1 MEETD
6 ALCSIPGDDSDAL
19 TKGEFN
25 RFSTQ
30 VRYYH
35 LRPMRVELTD
45 LKHMLTE
52 QDRVMQAHIEAYEK
66 FFNQMSG
73 AKWALYALIAVL
85 APVAPT
91 LYYLVKSLT
100 AAGVL

>member
-1 MEETD
+1 MEETE

-35 LRPMRVELTD
+35 LRPMRAELID
-45 LKHMLTE
+45 LKHMLAE
-52 QDRVMQAHIEAYEK
+52 QDRVMQTHIDAYEK
-66 FFNQMSG
+66 FFNQMNG
-73 AKWALYALIAVL
+73 AKWALYFLAAVL
-85 APVAPT
+85 APLVPV
-91 LYYLVKSLT
+91 LYYLINKLSS
-100 AAGVL
+100 AGML